1 MISLK
6 NILLTAAAV
15 VLSGSLYAQKIIT
28 GTVYDGNHK
37 PIMGASVAV
46 EGTNI
51 MTLTRTDGTYVISVP
66 EEYEMNPLVVRYVD
80 FPPRYLFSKNVT
92 DVVFEIVHE
101 KAQEEVLVST
111 QKRLEAAVEVPISLT
126 AFDQA
131 KLDELNTTQIDE
143 VSYFVPGFTNII
155 QGQNK
160 AGYSIRGVTSDGME
174 SFFQPRISVF
184 LNGVSAS
191 REQVS
196 AIEPYDMERIEVV
209 RGPQG
214 TLFGRGAEIGAVHFI
229 TKRPEKTFSA
239 HATANYGGHSQ
250 YGIQGYVN
258 APINEKLADRFA
270 LKYDYHDGYI
280 ENLAGGKLNG
290 RNAIAFRNTLGFY
303 PSANT
308 KFNLIL
314 DFQGDNNPGVCFKS
328 QLIAPPDGGDTSP
341 FTAAYLNGD
350 KLGLKRSLA
359 GLTLEF
365 EHDINSNLGIS
376 SIFGVRGCN
385 ADEYFDG
392 DGTYLYILDA
402 REKASQYQLSEEL
415 RLNWS
420 FGDRLSGFFGGGA
433 MYEYCE
439 HSMEVRSNLNLMFP
453 ASVGPVLRAEFEKSF
468 AVLPEAIKG
477 GIDQYKAVLSAQYP
491 AYTDMINQALDA
503 YADAVCPQISTALNA
518 KLDEWFKD
526 SQWSQSPNF
535 AGDTKDIINGILINT
550 LNGMIQQNPQIQAL
564 LGGMTA
570 EQVVGGM
577 GIEDKLEGMKAYSA
591 ISLDPDYCEN
601 HTNITRNFETDIFAD
616 VSWNVIGNFYLTLGL
631 RGTYEKQRTGYVS
644 NSDPSPFPTGENI
657 IYQNTDGITYWIED
671 DNLSWVGR
679 CVFNYMINKTNNIFL
694 SFSKGRR
701 PGVVYYNYNPNDSVI
716 LRPEDIY
723 SLEFGT
729 KGNLFNNTLSYA
741 AAFYYYNWQHFQS
754 NVAYVDEQGKNKYKN
769 SDKGRA
775 KCCGL
780 EVSAKYFFQRYFTIF
795 GDYTYFDGKFADKD
809 EDGNELELAGH
820 SFRLS
825 SKHAFDCGLNIEV
838 PFKERYTAYFRPN
851 YSYKSK
857 LYFEDS
863 NREDISQEGC
873 GILNATLGV
882 FFTKRNMSYDFGLW
896 AKNITDT
903 QYLIDAGNAGEQIGF
918 PTYVAGSPANFGI
931 RVAIGFK

>member
-1 MISLK
+1 MIRLK
-6 NILLTAAAV
+6 NILLTAAMV
-15 VLSGSLYAQKIIT
+15 VLSGSLFAQKVIT
-28 GTVYDGNHK
+28 GTVYDSNHK
-37 PIMGASVAV
+37 PIMGASVSV
-46 EGTNI
+46 EGTDI
-51 MTLTRTDGTYVISVP
+51 MTLTRTDGTYTISVP

-80 FPPRYLFSKNVT
+80 FPPRYLFSKNVS

-101 KAQEEVLVST
+101 KTNEEMVVST
-111 QKRLEAAVEVPISLT
+111 QKRLQTAVEVPISLT

-143 VSYFVPGFTNII
+143 ISYFVPGFTNII

-184 LNGVSAS
+184 LNGVTVS

-196 AIEPYDMERIEVV
+196 AIEPYDLERIEIV

-229 TKRPEKTFSA
+229 TKRPEKTFSG
-239 HATANYGGHSQ
+239 HVTGNYGGYSQ

-258 APINEKLADRFA
+258 VPINEKFADRFA

-290 RNAIAFRNTLGFY
+290 RNTIALRNTLGFY
-303 PSANT
+303 PKANS

-314 DFQGDNNPGVCFKS
+314 DFQSDNNPGVCFKS
-328 QLIAPPDGGDTSP
+328 QTIAPDGGDTSP
-341 FTAAYLNGD
+341 FTAAYLNGGD
-350 KLGLKRSLA
+350 ALGLKRNLF
-359 GLTLEF
+359 GLTLEY
-365 EHDINSNLGIS
+365 EHDFNSSLGIS
-376 SIFGVRGCN
+376 NIFGARTCY

-402 REKASQYQLSEEL
+402 QETASQYQLSEEF
-415 RLNWS
+415 RLNWNN
-420 FGDRLSGFFGGGA
+420 GDRLSGFVGAGA
-433 MYEYCE
+433 MYDYCE
-439 HSMEVRSNLNLMFP
+439 HTMVTKSNLNMMFP

-468 AVLPEAIKG
+468 AVLPESIKE

-491 AYTDMINQALDA
+491 AYSDMISQALDA
-503 YADAVCPQISTALNA
+503 YTDAVCPQIATSLNEQ
-518 KLDEWFKD
+518 LDVWFKD
-526 SQWSQSPNF
+526 SQWATSPDF
-535 AGDTKDIINGILINT
+535 AGDTKNIISGILINT
-550 LNGMIQQNPQIQAL
+550 LNGMMQQNPQISAL

-577 GIEDKLEGMKAYSA
+577 GIEDKLAGMKAYSGLTL
-591 ISLDPDYCEN
+591 SPDYEEN
-601 HTNITRNFETDIFAD
+601 HTNITRNFETDVFAD
-616 VSWNVIGNFYLTLGL
+616 VSWNVMGNLYLTLGL
-631 RGTYEKQRTGYVS
+631 RGTYEKQKTGYLS
-644 NSDPSPFPTGENI
+644 NSDPSPFPSGENI
-657 IYQNTDGITYWIED
+657 IYQNTDGVTYWIED
-671 DNLSWVGR
+671 DNFSWVGR
-679 CVFNYMINKTNNIFL
+679 CIINYMINNVNNIYL
-694 SFSKGRR
+694 SFAKGRR
-701 PGVVYYNYNPNDSVI
+701 PGVVYFNYNPNDSVI
-716 LRPEDIY
+716 LRPEAIF
-723 SLEFGT
+723 SLEFGA
-729 KGNLFNNTLSYA
+729 KGNLLHNTLSYA
-741 AAFYYYNWQHFQS
+741 ASFYAYNWLHFQS

-769 SDKGRA
+769 NDKGRA
-775 KCCGL
+775 QCYGVEASL
-780 EVSAKYFFQRYFTIF
+780 KYTFPRYLSLFA
-795 GDYTYFDGKFADKD
+795 DYTYFDGKFADKD

-825 SKHAFDCGLNIEV
+825 SKHAFDCGLNVEV

-882 FFTKRNMSYDFGLW
+882 YFTKRNMSYDFGLW

-918 PTYVAGSPANFGI
+918 PTFVAGAPANVGF